1 MSFLNGR
8 TATAAIMTSIFAAM
22 VGMATQYPPD
32 ARLLPY
38 VIGIPGLILCI
49 AQLII
54 EIRASASEI
63 PAPDESE
70 LKSETLSELCY
81 FLWFPA
87 FVASVLVIGFLG
99 TALVMVFVFLRFDQK
114 ETVALSAGF
123 AIGGLIVIYLVFE
136 QLLEMPL
143 FRGMAYEFLMG

>member
-1 MSFLNGR
+1 MSFFNGR

-54 EIRASASEI
+54 EIKAGGSEI
-63 PAPDESE
+63 PASDKRELESE
-70 LKSETLSELCY
+70 TWSELRY

-87 FVASVLVIGFLG
+87 FVASVLAIGFLG

-114 ETVALSAGF
+114 ETMSLSAGF
-123 AIGGLIVIYLVFE
+123 AVGGVVVLYLVFE
-136 QLLEMPL
+136 LLLEMPL
-143 FRGMAYEFLMG
+143 FRGLGYEFLIG